1 MEHVMRF
8 MRKSGLLFA
17 CLFLFL
23 TLFPSS
29 VHAKDEE
36 TVRVGWYED
45 AYNITGENG
54 ERSGYGYEFQQSV
67 AAYTG
72 WTYDYVNAGWS
83 DLFEMIQNGQI
94 DLMSGVSYTEER
106 AQNMLFSELPMGEE
120 KYYLYA
126 DLKHTDISA
135 SDLSTLNGKKIG
147 ILENSVQE
155 TEFDNWEKSHDLSLE
170 KVGVNSFE
178 EGKTLAEDRKI
189 DCVVSTET
197 PAWVKFG
204 ISSIATIGGSDIYFV
219 VNKNR
224 PDLKAELD
232 NAMRKMESD
241 RPFYADDLYKR
252 YLSSVSSSVI
262 SSEEK
267 TWLNEHGKIKVG
279 WLNNDSGIS
288 TYNSLT
294 GKPVGVINEYLE
306 YAENCLENRR
316 LEFETVRFD
325 DLDEEV
331 EALKDG
337 RIDMIFHV
345 SENPYIAETNGLTL
359 SNTVMSTNM
368 VAVTAK
374 DYLDESSDNVV
385 AIVKDNIPLKWNIQ
399 YCYSNWKIVEYSS
412 LKEAE
417 KAVRNGEVDCF
428 VTDSNLT
435 KYSDDRNLYTVFL
448 SEPANSCFAVRRDN
462 TILMSI
468 LNKTLK
474 TMPATLL
481 TGSLNMYESSLRK
494 VTVTD
499 FVKDNLVTVSVML
512 ISVFV
517 IVLAVVLRLL
527 KKSRLAESK
536 AKQAAEQLQENHE
549 ELEKALVRAENANSA
564 KTTFLNHMSHD
575 IRTPMNAIIGFTN
588 IALKQNVSDIVRNC
602 LNRISSSSE
611 LLLTLINVVLD
622 ISRIES
628 GQTEIT
634 PSLSNINDITD
645 GAVNITSGLLL
656 NRNLNFVVK
665 REKTDQPYVNADAV
679 RIREVLVN
687 ILSNAVKFT
696 DDGGTVEFR
705 SSTHK
710 SEDGQTLYVCY
721 VISDTGIGMSKEYL
735 NHIFDEFSQ
744 EHSDART
751 RYKGTGLGMAITKSY
766 VDMMHGTIHVES
778 EKGKGSTFTV
788 ELPLEIVEKENDDHP
803 SDLSYM
809 KKTAGLHI
817 LLAEDNDLNA
827 EIAAYQLKEAGM
839 EVTRVVNGKEVVDLY
854 ETRSE
859 GTFDLVLM
867 DVMMPQMN
875 GYDATKEIREY
886 EKATGRKRIPVIAM
900 TANAFAEDVKA
911 SMDAGMEGHIS
922 KPIVEDELIREVMRH
937 IA

>member
-1 MEHVMRF
+1 MKYVMHF
-8 MRKSGLLFA
+8 MRRSCLLFA
-17 CLFLFL
+17 CLFLIL

-29 VHAKDEE
+29 VHAQNEN

-67 AAYTG
+67 ASYTG
-72 WTYDYVNAGWS
+72 WRYDYVNAGWS

-106 AQNMLFSELPMGEE
+106 AENMLFSELPMGEE

-126 DLKHTDISA
+126 DLKHTNISA

-155 TEFDNWEKSHDLSLE
+155 TEFDIWEKSHNLSLQ
-170 KVGVNSFE
+170 KIYVNSFD
-178 EGKTLAEDRKI
+178 EGKTLAENREI

-204 ISSIATIGGSDIYFV
+204 MSSIATVGSSDIYFV
-219 VNKNR
+219 INRNR
-224 PDLKAELD
+224 PDLKEQLD
-232 NAMRKMESD
+232 IAMRKMESD

-262 SSEEK
+262 SGEEK

-288 TYNSLT
+288 TYDSIT
-294 GKPVGVINEYLE
+294 GKPVGVINDFLE
-306 YAENCLENRR
+306 YAENCLENRT
-316 LEFETVRFD
+316 LEFQTVRFD
-325 DLDEEV
+325 DMDEEV

-337 RIDMIFHV
+337 NIDMIFHV

-374 DYLDESSDNVV
+374 KYLDESNDNVV

-399 YCYSNWKIVEYSS
+399 YCYSNWEIVEYDS
-412 LKEAE
+412 LKAAE
-417 KAVRNGEVDCF
+417 NAVRSGKVDCF

-448 SEPANSCFAVRRDN
+448 SQPANSCFAVRRDN

-474 TMPATLL
+474 TMPSTLL

-494 VTVTD
+494 VTITD
-499 FVKDNLVTVSVML
+499 FVKDNLIPVSVMCL
-512 ISVFV
+512 SVFS
-517 IVLAVVLRLL
+517 IVLAVVLILL
-527 KKSRLAESK
+527 KKSRLAETK
-536 AKQAAEQLQENHE
+536 ARQVALQLQENHE
-549 ELEKALVRAENANSA
+549 ELEKALVRAENANTA
-564 KTTFLNHMSHD
+564 KTTFLNHMLHD

-602 LNRISSSSE
+602 LNKINSSSE
-611 LLLTLINVVLD
+611 LLLTLINDVLD

-634 PSLSNINDITD
+634 PAISNINDITD

-656 NRNLNFVVK
+656 NRNLNFEVH
-665 REKTDQPYVNADAV
+665 REKTDRPYVKADAV

-696 DDGGTVEFR
+696 DDGGTVKFS
-705 SSTHK
+705 SSTRK
-710 SEDGQTLYVCY
+710 SGDGKILYVRY
-721 VISDTGIGMSKEYL
+721 VISDTGIGMSTDYL

-751 RYKGTGLGMAITKSY
+751 KYKGTGLGMAITKSY
-766 VDMMHGTIHVES
+766 VDMMNGTIHVES
-778 EKGKGSTFTV
+778 EKGKGSTFCV
-788 ELPLEIVEKENDDHP
+788 ELPLEIVEKGNENNGTK
-803 SDLSYM
+803 LTNI
-809 KKTAGLHI
+809 KKAKGIRI
-817 LLAEDNDLNA
+817 LMAEDNELNA
-827 EIAAYQLKEAGM
+827 EIASYQLSEAGM
-839 EVTRVVNGKEVVDLY
+839 KVTRAINGREVVDLY
-854 ETRSE
+854 EKSLN
-859 GTFDLVLM
+859 GTYDLILM
-867 DVMMPQMN
+867 DVMMPEMN
-875 GYDATKEIREY
+875 GYEATQEIREY
-886 EKATGRKRIPVIAM
+886 ERKTGRERIPVIAM

-911 SMDAGMEGHIS
+911 SMDAGMDGHIS
-922 KPIVEDELIREVMRH
+922 KPIVEDELIKEVMRH